1 MASKHMKRY
10 SVSLVIKERQIKT
23 TVQYHL
29 APVKTTITTTTKK
42 NPKDDKHW
50 WLWRNWNACWWEMQ
64 HGETCYGNSIKV
76 PQKFENRTGL

>member
-42 NPKDDKHW
+42 TPKMTSIGG
-50 WLWRNWNACWWEMQ
+50 C
-64 HGETCYGNSIKV
+64 GEIGTLVGGKCNMVKLAMEIV
-76 PQKFENRTGL
+76 